1 MRKMSRML
9 RAWRRTAVRARGMGI
24 LSVFVFVV
32 IGLSS
37 GPSAQEPSSAPLA
50 AELASLLAD
59 QELGAIAAKDTVD
72 EDRYVAA
79 LAFPGQLL
87 VVSARYEAPAA
98 TERKLSNA
106 EYREIYI
113 DLNAASIAGTK
124 VLVTDAGAN
133 GLHADAAD
141 NFVDVV
147 TTDSGTMRLDG
158 NGSGG
163 TMLGEAYRNAAADA
177 DQQYA
182 RMLSALIARAR

>member
-1 MRKMSRML
+1 MQKTSRML
-9 RAWRRTAVRARGMGI
+9 RWWRHTAVRAIGAGV
-24 LSVFVFVV
+24 LSVCV
-32 IGLSS
+32 ITGFSS
-37 GPSAQEPSSAPLA
+37 SASAQEPSSASLA
-50 AELASLLAD
+50 AELAGLLAE
-59 QELGAIAAKDTVD
+59 QELGAIAAKDTID

-98 TERKLSNA
+98 TQRKLADA

-113 DLNAASIAGTK
+113 DLNAASIAGTR

-141 NFVDVV
+141 NLVDVF
-147 TTDSGTMRLDG
+147 TTDSDTLRLDG
-158 NGSGG
+158 NRSGG
-163 TMLGEAYRNAAADA
+163 ELSGEAYRSAFADA